1 MSGLSVSS
9 FRLSLLE
16 TVKWGGE
23 LFSKSFLIKFN
34 PMVMLPHFSLPFA
47 PQGCGIGNE
56 AAFGLN
62 SP

>member
-1 MSGLSVSS
+1 MAGLSVSS

-16 TVKWGGE
+16 TVKWGGK
-23 LFSKSFLIKFN
+23 LFSKGFLIKCN
-34 PMVMLPHFSLPFA
+34 PMLPYFSLLFT

-56 AAFGLN
+56 AVFCLT